1 MDRNA
6 ADNFALDLM
15 IAERFG
21 MTLDAVDELP
31 LGLVEIVREAL
42 WADLFE
48 LEGEPVDGDNSDTVT
63 TFKCDHAF
71 ERDEV
76 MINVCT
82 KCGIEGEPA

>member
-1 MDRNA
+1 MTISDRNA

-21 MTLDAVDELP
+21 MTLDAVDALP

-48 LEGEPVDGDNSDTVT
+48 LEGEP
-63 TFKCDHAF
+63 A
-71 ERDEV
+71 
-76 MINVCT
+76 
-82 KCGIEGEPA
+82 